1 MLADARPARRLLVP
15 RARAPPGALSPR
27 TRRRPPHCSRPLP
40 PTLHLQL
47 RAYTHLTETLNLPS
61 HVGGAVHQSLEQ
73 PNAVGL
79 GDKYIASLVTS
90 QELLTGVKISTLPL
104 PPRK

>member
-1 MLADARPARRLLVP
+1 M
-15 RARAPPGALSPR
+15 
-27 TRRRPPHCSRPLP
+27 
-40 PTLHLQL
+40 
-47 RAYTHLTETLNLPS
+47 
-61 HVGGAVHQSLEQ
+61 HQSLVQ
-73 PNAVGL
+73 ANAFGL

>member
-1 MLADARPARRLLVP
+1 VP
-15 RARAPPGALSPR
+15 R
-27 TRRRPPHCSRPLP
+27 
-40 PTLHLQL
+40 QL

-61 HVGGAVHQSLEQ
+61 HVAGAVHQSLVQ
-73 PNAVGL
+73 ANAFGL